1 MMAKAPIESEN
12 HLSNKKRGG
21 GNEAKDSVGHI
32 TRKPLYSRTLF
43 PRATPIRLGISF
55 LLALALLGVISSCGS
70 TDSDDVRNDEPYR
83 TIDGSGNNRRK
94 PKMNQPG
101 TQLMRLVS
109 PDYSDGTS
117 SLAGANRP
125 NPREI
130 SNTVS
135 TQEELIPNQKSASD
149 FLWLWGQFLDHDISL
164 TPTVEPPELENI
176 PIPAGDVF
184 DPGNTGTREMMFNRS
199 VYDPDT
205 GESNPREQLNEITGW
220 IDASNI
226 YGSNAERAAALR
238 LNDGSGKLRTS
249 IGNLLMFN
257 TFELPNDDRSIGA
270 GFFVSGDVR
279 ANEHVGLT
287 AMHTLFVREHNRL
300 AEEILMREPDLLDRE
315 IDQRDEEIYQRARRI
330 IGAQIQVITYN
341 EFLPV
346 LLGPGAVES
355 SSLGYDSSIN
365 AGISN
370 LFSTAAYRFGHS
382 MLSSLILRL
391 DAQGNKIASGHLPLR
406 EAFFAPQKLVE
417 TGIEPILRGFAAQ
430 VSQKVDA
437 FFVDDIRNFLFGPP
451 GAGGLDLVAL
461 NIQRGRDHG
470 LPSYNEV
477 RRKLEGLEPKTDFPE
492 VTESPELQNKLA
504 DAYGNINDMDVYI
517 GGLAEDPVPGSML
530 GELFHAI
537 VTLQF
542 EALRDGDR
550 FWHQRTLSQDEL
562 KEMEGTKLADIIRRN
577 TDIGDEI
584 SDNVF
589 IVEQLN

>member
-1 MMAKAPIESEN
+1 MTKIPIEPEN
-12 HLSNKKRGG
+12 HLLNKKCGN
-21 GNEAKDSVGHI
+21 GNEAKDGVGHRA
-32 TRKPLYSRTLF
+32 RKTLYSRTLF
-43 PRATPIRLGISF
+43 PKAIPIRLGINF
-55 LLALALLGVISSCGS
+55 LLALALVGIISSCESVDNDGG
-70 TDSDDVRNDEPYR
+70 RNDEPYR
-83 TIDGSGNNRRK
+83 TIDGGGNNRQK

-101 TQLMRLVS
+101 TQLVRLVS

-117 SLAGANRP
+117 SLAGEHRP
-125 NPREI
+125 NPRDI
-130 SNTVS
+130 SNIVAV
-135 TQEELIPNQKSASD
+135 QDRLIPNPKSASD

-184 DPGNTGTREMMFNRS
+184 DPGNTGTRGMMFNRS

-226 YGSNAERAAALR
+226 YGSNAERASALR

-249 IGNLLMFN
+249 AGNLLMFN
-257 TFELPNDDRSIGA
+257 NSGLPNDDRSIGPE
-270 GFFVSGDVR
+270 FFASGDVR

-287 AMHTLFVREHNRL
+287 AIHTLFVREHNRL
-300 AEEILMREPDLLDRE
+300 AEEILMREPDLLDKE
-315 IDQRDEEIYQRARRI
+315 IDYRDEEIYQRARRI
-330 IGAQIQVITYN
+330 VGAQMQIITYN

-346 LLGPGAVES
+346 LLGPDAVEPS
-355 SSLGYDSSIN
+355 SPGYDSSID
-365 AGISN
+365 AGVANI
-370 LFSTAAYRFGHS
+370 FSTAAYRFGHS

-391 DAQGNKIASGHLPLR
+391 DAQGNEIAAGHLPLR
-406 EAFFAPQKLVE
+406 EAFFAPQKFVE
-417 TGIEPILRGFAAQ
+417 TGLEPILRGFATQ
-430 VSQKVDA
+430 ISQKVDV

-470 LPSYNEV
+470 LPSYNDV
-477 RRKLEGLEPKTDFPE
+477 RRELEGLEPKTDFPE

-504 DAYGNINDMDVYI
+504 DAYGNTNNIDVYI
-517 GGLAEDPVPGSML
+517 GGLAEDPVSGSML
-530 GELFHAI
+530 GELFHTI

-542 EALRDGDR
+542 KALRDGDR
-550 FWHQRTLSQDEL
+550 FWYQRSLSQDEL
-562 KEMEGTKLADIIRRN
+562 REVEKTKLAHIIRRN

-589 IVEQLN
+589 IVEQSN

>member
-1 MMAKAPIESEN
+1 MAKIPVESEN
-12 HLSNKKRGG
+12 HLLNKKRGG
-21 GNEAKDSVGHI
+21 GNEAKDVAKHI
-32 TRKPLYSRTLF
+32 TRKPLRSHAPSLKVI
-43 PRATPIRLGISF
+43 PLRLGISF
-55 LLALALLGVISSCGS
+55 LLTIALVGIISSCGS
-70 TDSDDVRNDEPYR
+70 TDNNDVQNDEPYR
-83 TIDGSGNNRRK
+83 TIDGSGNNRQK

-101 TQLMRLVS
+101 TQLVRLVS
-109 PDYSDGTS
+109 PDYSDETS
-117 SLAGANRP
+117 SLAGADRP

-130 SNTVS
+130 SNTVN

-164 TPTVEPPELENI
+164 TPTVEPPEMANIAI
-176 PIPAGDVF
+176 PIGDPF
-184 DPGNTGTREMMFNRS
+184 FEGTGIREMMFNRS

-205 GESNPREQLNEITGW
+205 GESTPREQLNEITGW

-226 YGSNAERAAALR
+226 YGSNPERAAALR

-249 IGNLLMFN
+249 AGNLLMFN
-257 TFELPNDDRSIGA
+257 TFELPNDDRSIGPE
-270 GFFVSGDVR
+270 FFVSGDVR

-300 AEEILMREPDLLDRE
+300 AEEILVHDPDLLDKE
-315 IDQRDEEIYQRARRI
+315 IDKRDEEIYQRARRI
-330 IGAQIQVITYN
+330 VGAQMQIITYN

-346 LLGPGAVES
+346 LLGPDAVEPS
-355 SSLGYDSSIN
+355 SPGYDSSIN
-365 AGISN
+365 AGITN

-391 DAQGNKIASGHLPLR
+391 DAQGNEIAAGHLPLR
-406 EAFFAPQKLVE
+406 EAFFAPQKLVQ
-417 TGIEPILRGFAAQ
+417 TGIEPILRGFATQ

-477 RRKLEGLEPKTDFPE
+477 RRKLEGLEPKTDFLK
-492 VTESPELQNKLA
+492 VTNSLELQNKLA
-504 DAYGNINDMDVYI
+504 DVYGNIDTMDVYI
-517 GGLAEDPVPGSML
+517 GGLAEDPVSGSML
-530 GELFHAI
+530 GELFHKI

-550 FWHQRTLSQDEL
+550 FWYQRTLSQNEL
-562 KEMEGTKLADIIRRN
+562 RKMEEEGTRLADIIRRN

-584 SDNVF
+584 SNNVF
-589 IVEQLN
+589 IVE